1 MSRSVSETGRQ
12 IVVGMDAGGTKLAV
26 QMETLDGQQC
36 GFAEFAAADW
46 EASPPTAAASWLD
59 RHLRRV
65 VPPGA
70 EVVSLGVGAQGCNTP
85 QISADLQ
92 RALAARGLA

>member
-26 QMETLDGQQC
+26 QLETLDGQQC

-46 EASPPTAAASWLD
+46 
-59 RHLRRV
+59 
-65 VPPGA
+65 
-70 EVVSLGVGAQGCNTP
+70 
-85 QISADLQ
+85 
-92 RALAARGLA
+92 